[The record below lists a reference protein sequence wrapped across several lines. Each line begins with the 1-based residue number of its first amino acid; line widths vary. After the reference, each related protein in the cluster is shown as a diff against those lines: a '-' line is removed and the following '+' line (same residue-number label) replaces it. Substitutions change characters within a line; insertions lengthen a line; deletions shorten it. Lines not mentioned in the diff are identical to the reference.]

1 MSRRKFTKK
10 FKQAALKRLDQ
21 GMAMAEVARACD
33 VSSNVLNRWRHELRN
48 FGGKAFSGH
57 GKSRDPIR
65 PRSHNIVFR
74 LTEDEFNQM
83 KAASSAVGS
92 RNLSDFVRAQVL
104 RATSEPSLEQV
115 DKRLNELCISVKEI
129 KQMLTKR

>member
-1 MSRRKFTKK
+1 MPRRKFTKK
-10 FKQAALKRLDQ
+10 FKEAALRRLDQ
-21 GMAMAEVARACD
+21 GMSMAEVARACD

-48 FGGKAFSGH
+48 FGDKAFSGY

-65 PRSHNIVFR
+65 PGSHNIVFR
-74 LTEDEFNQM
+74 LTEDEFKQM

-92 RNLSDFVRAQVL
+92 RNLSDFVRSQVL

-115 DKRLNELCISVKEI
+115 DKKLNELSISVKQI
-129 KQMLTKR
+129 RQMLAK